1 MFDGRVMDMAC
12 GGKVD
17 AARAAAAKVVGHCHD
32 GSAASCSG
40 AHRDDGTAASC
51 AGEGSCA
58 DASGGVSAGGVHG
71 FDQRKEDLARR
82 VVGECRTSLMMAM
95 RYLDV
100 AFWKMPLEAASFEG
114 SVATDGVVLKFDPAN
129 VIERFKQSPNE
140 MSRDFLHLI
149 LHCVFRQPFETRRE
163 FPMLWSYA
171 CDLCVENIAIEACG
185 GRFASARDADR
196 TAVVR
201 QLAKHVSALTPAQ
214 IYRLL
219 VRLRADGA
227 QLTLEEKQLAQL
239 LRQSE
244 ALFIRDSHDFWN
256 LSRPDDASD
265 SDESDENK
273 EGDDPQQ
280 SADQEG
286 AGATAEDSDQED
298 DADEDSGAADADQ
311 GDSGQGSSGGT
322 GQGESSPDT
331 DDIDESN
338 DAGGGGG
345 QASPDAAN
353 EENDGE
359 SEEDSDEDS
368 DGGAVDSSADDGSAS
383 SENQQPSQ
391 QEPNSAQAQ
400 TNQAPSDSSAK
411 SDASQGAPQ
420 DGSTGADADFEQA
433 PTGDIDPEQAE
444 RDWEKISKQIEA
456 DLQTMSQQR
465 GSGAGDML
473 ANLELA
479 NRNRVNYSDFL
490 RQFAR
495 LGEDMRINDD
505 EFDYVYYMYGLSRYG
520 NMPLVEPLEYKES
533 NRVREF
539 VIALDTSG
547 SCSGDLVRRF
557 VEHTFS
563 ILKSSEE
570 FGSQVNIHVIQ
581 CDADIQKDT
590 VITSVDDFTRYL
602 EDFEVAGFGGT
613 DFRPVFAYVDDL
625 LRQGEFEDLRGLI
638 YFTDGAGVYPDAPP
652 DYDVAFVFVDESG
665 EKRRVPPWAM
675 RVVMDEESIR
685 QL

>member
-1 MFDGRVMDMAC
+1 MFDGRVIDMAC

-17 AARAAAAKVVGHCHD
+17 AARAAAAKVVGHCRN
-32 GSAASCSG
+32 GSAVSFSD
-40 AHRDDGTAASC
+40 AHRDGGTAASC
-51 AGEGSCA
+51 GGECSCA
-58 DASGGVSAGGVHG
+58 DASGGVSAGGAHG

-82 VVGECRTSLMMAM
+82 IIGECRTSLMMTM

-114 SVATDGVVLKFDPAN
+114 SVATDGVVLKFNPAN

-196 TAVVR
+196 TAVIK

-219 VRLRADGA
+219 LRACGRMTPS
-227 QLTLEEKQLAQL
+227 LRSREKQLAQL

-244 ALFIRDSHDFWN
+244 ALFIRDGHDFWN

-265 SDESDENK
+265 FDEHRRERRGRQTRSSPPTK
-273 EGDDPQQ
+273 KARAPRRKTPIRKTMPTK
-280 SADQEG
+280 
-286 AGATAEDSDQED
+286 TA
-298 DADEDSGAADADQ
+298 ARPMPTRAIRVRAHRAAA
-311 GDSGQGSSGGT
+311 

-331 DDIDESN
+331 DDVDESN
-338 DAGGGGG
+338 DAGGGGN
-345 QASPDAAN
+345 QASPDADG

-359 SEEDSDEDS
+359 SEENSDEDS

-391 QEPNSAQAQ
+391 QESNSTQAQ
-400 TNQAPSDSSAK
+400 TNQTSNDSSAK
-411 SDASQGAPQ
+411 SDASQGMPQ
-420 DGSTGADADFEQA
+420 DGSTSADADFEQA

-479 NRNRVNYSDFL
+479 NRNRINYSDFL

-539 VIALDTSG
+539 VDSA
-547 SCSGDLVRRF
+547 
-557 VEHTFS
+557 
-563 ILKSSEE
+563 
-570 FGSQVNIHVIQ
+570 
-581 CDADIQKDT
+581 
-590 VITSVDDFTRYL
+590 
-602 EDFEVAGFGGT
+602 
-613 DFRPVFAYVDDL
+613 
-625 LRQGEFEDLRGLI
+625 
-638 YFTDGAGVYPDAPP
+638 
-652 DYDVAFVFVDESG
+652 
-665 EKRRVPPWAM
+665 
-675 RVVMDEESIR
+675 
-685 QL
+685 